1 MTNLL
6 GEASFLYWGVHETKT
21 NHHYCCRQI
30 SPDRIPLQRLLGK
43 WPHYSFNRLS
53 KARPWS
59 LSVASLDSNLP
70 SLCVSLRIRLN
81 SPAGWVRDWWRQ
93 SVESPAVHHSCQRLF
108 WCQHQGPFHKVRETV
123 VKQQDYFH
131 IFYVNNSISTLS
143 SSKQWPEPNVQHIVL
158 DALSTFNNQ
167 STF

>member
-1 MTNLL
+1 MKQKLTTIIAVDKYLL
-6 GEASFLYWGVHETKT
+6 TEF
-21 NHHYCCRQI
+21 HYNAFWENDLITVSIDSRTHV
-30 SPDRIPLQRLLGK
+30 PDLSLLRLLT
-43 WPHYSFNRLS
+43 PTCPALR
-53 KARPWS
+53 
-59 LSVASLDSNLP
+59 
-70 SLCVSLRIRLN
+70 VSLRIRLN
-81 SPAGWVRDWWRQ
+81 SPAGWVRGWWRQ

-131 IFYVNNSISTLS
+131 IFYVNNCISTPS
-143 SSKQWPEPNVQHIVL
+143 FSKQWPEPSVQPIVL